1 MFKFISAC
9 LFALA
14 IAQPAMAAVPSN
26 PTVDARQQEAVA
38 IAEAWKNE
46 GLFSTPVKVN
56 ISPINPNSE
65 AASMQH
71 ETFFERGDCH
81 IVVYVDQENGTPT
94 LPGIGPLTK
103 QEYTFAFEMV
113 VMHELSHCAHFA
125 RGMRYENPAWD
136 MKHNRTLNEQLVMA
150 QQLYNETRFVDAQ
163 MEHVADA
170 YAAVRIRLRYN
181 DNDEINTFLGKYK
194 HLRDHW
200 LNIAASR
207 SGKDVYIQ
215 HATQDALQWGRTVPM
230 SMHSTPLEWFNHAVQ
245 VSSQTALDTA
255 KRQVAWGGLG
265 ALTCATFSSNAE
277 WSSTASSVLA
287 RIAANDISFLP
298 PGPWRELPL
307 DFKDASAMESNN
319 EVFMKTRAVT
329 ALSDLEELR
338 AFMTQNGKD
347 PIPLDSDHVGRPA
360 GVIPME
366 IAVGASVIHGKEKT
380 RQANG
385 CVAVNP
391 KH

>member
-1 MFKFISAC
+1 MFKFISTC
-9 LFALA
+9 LLALVFASPVLA
-14 IAQPAMAAVPSN
+14 AIPTN
-26 PTVDARQQEAVA
+26 PMVDARQAEAVA
-38 IAEAWKNE
+38 LADVWEKE

-56 ISPINPNSE
+56 ISPVNPNSE

-71 ETFFERGDCH
+71 ETYFEHGICN
-81 IVVYVDQENGTPT
+81 IVVYVDQEKGTPT
-94 LPGIGPLTK
+94 LPGIGPLSE
-103 QEYTFAFEMV
+103 QEYTFAFETV

-125 RGMRYENPAWD
+125 RGLRFENPAWD
-136 MKHNRTLNEQLVMA
+136 MKHNNTLNEQLVMA

-170 YAAVRIRLRYN
+170 YAAVRMRLRYN
-181 DNDEINTFLGKYK
+181 DGAPINTFLSKYH

-200 LNIAASR
+200 LGIASSR
-207 SGKDVYIQ
+207 SGENVYIQ
-215 HATQDALQWGRTVPM
+215 HATQDALTWGRTVAID
-230 SMHSTPLEWFNHAVQ
+230 SHSTPLEWFNNAVQ

-265 ALTCATFSSNAE
+265 ALVCATFSSNQE
-277 WSSTASSVLA
+277 WSSTASSALA
-287 RIAANDISFLP
+287 RIASNDISFLP
-298 PGPWRELPL
+298 PGPWRALPL
-307 DFKDASAMESNN
+307 DFKDAGAMESNN
-319 EVFMKTRAVT
+319 DVFIKTRGAS
-329 ALSDLEELR
+329 ALTDLEELR

-366 IAVGASVIHGKEKT
+366 IAVGAAVVHGKETT